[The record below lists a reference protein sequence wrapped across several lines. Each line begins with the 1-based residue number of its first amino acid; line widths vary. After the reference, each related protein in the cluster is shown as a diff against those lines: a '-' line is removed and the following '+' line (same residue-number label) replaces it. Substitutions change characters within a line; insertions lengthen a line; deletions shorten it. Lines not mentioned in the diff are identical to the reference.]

1 MNKDLEGKIFD
12 YLEKLEKGEVEVKNN
27 KKKNLLL
34 ASKREYEEIEKS
46 QKDYQEL
53 FSEISKEEQ
62 DYLSSEINNLTEQ
75 KEKVIAK
82 IKEQI
87 VSEEGV
93 KQNVIMEL
101 RPGTGGTEAGL
112 FTCDLYRMYTKF
124 AESKN

>member
-12 YLEKLEKGEVEVKNN
+12 YLEKLEKGEVEVQNN

-34 ASKREYEEIEKS
+34 ASKREYEEIEKT

-101 RPGTGGTEAGL
+101 RPGTGGTEAGF
-112 FTCDLYRMYTKF
+112 FTRDLYRMYTKF

>member
-12 YLEKLEKGEVEVKNN
+12 YLEKLEKREVEIQNN

-34 ASKREYEEIEKS
+34 ASKREYEEIEKT

-62 DYLSSEINNLTEQ
+62 DYLSSEIKNLVEQ
-75 KEKVIAK
+75 KEQIIAK

-87 VSEEGV
+87 VSEEGI

-112 FTCDLYRMYTKF
+112 FTRDLYRMYTKF
-124 AESKN
+124 VESKN